1 MTKPKFT
8 GKPLIIDL
16 DMLEPEN
23 TGLQIDTV
31 SNEASSEQLES
42 VFDDIR
48 MRLKLNFDKI
58 ANKILSKPNTVFKIN
73 SDVDTI
79 SIREQV
85 SNLNQTCFYEN
96 GRIFAYSNFINEVV
110 FGFEYWLEEESE
122 TTQALTVLMVNN
134 QITFDDLRQFVEG
147 DVYEIYNN
155 LISLLFNNQEFL
167 RFFDIFIQNSV
178 MHVIPRDNLIDN
190 LLDYKR
196 TLVH

>member
-1 MTKPKFT
+1 MKKPKFT

-23 TGLQIDTV
+23 TGLHINKV
-31 SNEASSEQLES
+31 SNEVSTKPLES
-42 VFDDIR
+42 LFDDIR

-122 TTQALTVLMVNN
+122 TTQALTLLMVNN

-155 LISLLFNNQEFL
+155 LISLLFNN
-167 RFFDIFIQNSV
+167 NSIMLYPSV
-178 MHVIPRDNLIDN
+178 FSMQYRL
-190 LLDYKR
+190 
-196 TLVH
+196 